1 MMGIP
6 TCSKVQD
13 HRWRDYRWLTMELD
27 KFAKDNPV
35 DISLRDLSQVLQKLG
50 LDDKIALFSEY
61 AQHNDSGNIDT
72 SDVIQQLLW
81 KSDTPKEI
89 GYWRE
94 YHQTQRREAILKGDI
109 QGGMEPGGIRDA
121 QFFAEVAETDA
132 ETDACNILYIWEE
145 IYYFGLSSV
154 S

>member
-1 MMGIP
+1 MKGIP

-61 AQHNDSGNIDT
+61 AQHNASGTIHI
-72 SDVIQQLLW
+72 SDVRQQLLW
-81 KSDTPKEI
+81 NSDNPKEI
-89 GYWRE
+89 GYWRG
-94 YHQTQRREAILKGDI
+94 YHQTKRREAILTGDI
-109 QGGMEPGGIRDA
+109 QGGMEPGGTRG
-121 QFFAEVAETDA
+121 AETKR
-132 ETDACNILYIWEE
+132 E
-145 IYYFGLSSV
+145 
-154 S
+154 

>member
-1 MMGIP
+1 MKGIP

-61 AQHNDSGNIDT
+61 AQHNDSGIIVT

-81 KSDTPKEI
+81 KSDTPK
-89 GYWRE
+89 
-94 YHQTQRREAILKGDI
+94 QQ
-109 QGGMEPGGIRDA
+109 
-121 QFFAEVAETDA
+121 
-132 ETDACNILYIWEE
+132 
-145 IYYFGLSSV
+145 SV
-154 S
+154 GQ